1 MESQMPVDLLYRPRR
16 LRRTPAIRN
25 MVRETQLNPAQ
36 LVYPMFIEE
45 GVSEIQPISSM
56 PGIVR
61 YPEKSM
67 DKAVKEAQAA
77 GISSLLL
84 FGVSHH
90 KDETGSD
97 SLNPEGL
104 LARMIKRAKDAV
116 PEMTIIS
123 DNCFCEY
130 TNHGHCGVIGEDG
143 HVHND
148 ATLDNLAEQAFI
160 CAQAG
165 ADIVA
170 PSAMMDGQ
178 IAAIRQRLDDE
189 GYDQTP
195 IMAYASKFA
204 SGLYGPF
211 RAAAGCDLKGDRL
224 TYQMDPANARE
235 ALREAELDET
245 EGADI
250 LMVKPGMFYLD
261 ILARIRQQSNL
272 PLAAYQVSGEYSMMS
287 YAFEKGALDEKRVVM
302 ESMTAL
308 RRAGADIIITYFA
321 PRVARWL
328 NE

>member
-1 MESQMPVDLLYRPRR
+1 MDLLYRPRR
-16 LRRTPAIRN
+16 LRRTETLRN
-25 MVRETQLNPAQ
+25 MVRETHLNPSQ

-45 GVSEIQPISSM
+45 GISEAQPIASM

-61 YPEKSM
+61 HPEKSM

-77 GISSLLL
+77 GISSILL

-97 SLNPEGL
+97 SLKSDGL
-104 LARMIKRAKDAV
+104 LARMIKRAKDAAPDMIV
-116 PEMTIIS
+116 IS

-130 TNHGHCGVIGEDG
+130 TSHGHCGVIDGDG

-148 ATLDNLAEQAFI
+148 ATLENLARQAFI

-178 IAAIRQRLDDE
+178 IAAIRQRLDAE
-189 GYDQTP
+189 GFDQTP
-195 IMAYASKFA
+195 VMAYASKFA

-211 RAAAGCDLKGDRL
+211 RAAAGCELKGDRK

-287 YAFEKGALDEKRVVM
+287 YAFEKGVLDERRVVM
-302 ESMTAL
+302 ESMTSL
-308 RRAGADIIITYFA
+308 RRAGADIILTYFA

-328 NE
+328 SE

>member
-1 MESQMPVDLLYRPRR
+1 MDLTIRPRR
-16 LRRTPAIRN
+16 LRRTANLRAL
-25 MVRETQLNPAQ
+25 VRQTHLRSSQ

-45 GVSEIQPISSM
+45 EISETQPIASM

-61 YPEKSM
+61 HPEKLL
-67 DKAVKEAQAA
+67 DKAVKEAYAA
-77 GISSLLL
+77 GIRSILL

-97 SLNPEGL
+97 SLKQDGL
-104 LARMIKRAKDAV
+104 LGRMISRAKQAV
-116 PEMTIIS
+116 PEMTVIA

-130 TNHGHCGVIGEDG
+130 TSHGHCGVLTEDG

-148 ATLDNLAEQAFI
+148 ATLENLATQAVV
-160 CAQAG
+160 CAKAG

-178 IAAIRQRLDDE
+178 IAAMRAALDGE
-189 GYDQTP
+189 NFTHTP

-211 RAAAGCDLKGDRL
+211 RAAAGCELKGDRL

-235 ALREAELDET
+235 ALHEAELDEM

-261 ILARIRQQSNL
+261 ILARLREQTNL
-272 PLAAYQVSGEYSMMS
+272 PLAAYQVSGEYAMMS
-287 YAFEKGALDEKRVVM
+287 FAFQQGVLDEKRVVM
-302 ESMTAL
+302 ESLTAL
-308 RRAGADIIITYFA
+308 HRAGADILLTYFA

-328 NE
+328 SE

>member
-1 MESQMPVDLLYRPRR
+1 MTFDLPYRPRR
-16 LRRTPAIRN
+16 MRRTETLRA
-25 MVRETQLNPAQ
+25 MVRETQLNASQ

-45 GVSEIQPISSM
+45 GISENTPISSM
-56 PGIVR
+56 PGIFR
-61 YPEKSM
+61 HPEKTM
-67 DKAVKEAQAA
+67 DKAVKEAYAA
-77 GISSLLL
+77 GIRSILL

-97 SLNPEGL
+97 SLKDDGL
-104 LARMIKRAKDAV
+104 LARMIRRAKDACPDMNV
-116 PEMTIIS
+116 IS

-130 TNHGHCGVIGEDG
+130 TSHGHCGVLTADG

-148 ATLDNLAEQAFI
+148 HTLENLAQQAYI
-160 CAQAG
+160 CARAG

-178 IAAIRQRLDDE
+178 IAAIRERLDAE
-189 GYDQTP
+189 GFEHTP

-211 RAAAGCDLKGDRL
+211 RAAAGCDLKGDRK

-235 ALREAELDET
+235 ALIEAELDEA

-261 ILARIRQQSNL
+261 ILARIRQQSNM
-272 PLAAYQVSGEYSMMS
+272 PLAAYQVSGEYSMMC

-302 ESMTAL
+302 ESMTSL
-308 RRAGADIIITYFA
+308 RRAGADILITYFA
-321 PRVARWL
+321 PKVARWL
-328 NE
+328 AE

>member
-1 MESQMPVDLLYRPRR
+1 MDIPYRPRR
-16 LRRTPAIRN
+16 LRRTANLRS
-25 MVRETQLNPAQ
+25 MVRETHLNASQ

-45 GVSEIQPISSM
+45 GIEDAVPISTM

-61 YPEKSM
+61 HPEKYM
-67 DKAVKEAQAA
+67 DKAVKEAAAA
-77 GISSLLL
+77 GIKSILL

-90 KDETGSD
+90 KDDTGSD
-97 SLNPEGL
+97 SLKEDGL
-104 LARMIKRAKDAV
+104 LARMIRRAKDAV
-116 PEMTIIS
+116 PDMTVIS

-130 TNHGHCGVIGEDG
+130 TSHGHCGVLTDDG

-148 ATLDNLAEQAFI
+148 HTLQNLAQQAYI
-160 CAQAG
+160 CAEAG

-178 IAAIRQRLDDE
+178 IAAIRERLDAE
-189 GYDQTP
+189 GFDQTP

-235 ALREAELDET
+235 ALIEAELDEA

-308 RRAGADIIITYFA
+308 RRAGADILITYFA

-328 NE
+328 QE

>member
-1 MESQMPVDLLYRPRR
+1 
-16 LRRTPAIRN
+16 
-25 MVRETQLNPAQ
+25 
-36 LVYPMFIEE
+36 
-45 GVSEIQPISSM
+45 
-56 PGIVR
+56 
-61 YPEKSM
+61 
-67 DKAVKEAQAA
+67 
-77 GISSLLL
+77 
-84 FGVSHH
+84 
-90 KDETGSD
+90 
-97 SLNPEGL
+97 
-104 LARMIKRAKDAV
+104 
-116 PEMTIIS
+116 
-123 DNCFCEY
+123 EY
-130 TNHGHCGVIGEDG
+130 TTHGHCGVLTADG

-148 ATLDNLAEQAFI
+148 HTLENLAQQAYI
-160 CAQAG
+160 CAKAG

-178 IAAIRQRLDDE
+178 IAAIRHRLDDE
-189 GYDQTP
+189 GFEHTP

-235 ALREAELDET
+235 ALIEAELDEA

-261 ILARIRQQSNL
+261 VLARIRQQSQL

-287 YAFEKGALDEKRVVM
+287 YAFQNGALDEKRVVM

-308 RRAGADIIITYFA
+308 RRAGADILITYFA

-328 NE
+328 SE

>member
-1 MESQMPVDLLYRPRR
+1 MTLIYRPRR
-16 LRRTPAIRN
+16 LRRTASLRA

-45 GVSEIQPISSM
+45 GIDEAVAIPTM

-61 YPEKSM
+61 HPEKDM
-67 DKAVKEAQAA
+67 EKAVKEAAAA
-77 GISSLLL
+77 GIKSILL

-90 KDETGSD
+90 KDDTGSD
-97 SLNPEGL
+97 SLKPDGL
-104 LARMIKRAKDAV
+104 LSRMIRRAKDAV
-116 PEMTIIS
+116 PDMTVIS

-130 TNHGHCGVIGEDG
+130 TSHGHCGVLTADG

-148 ATLDNLAEQAFI
+148 HTLANLAQQAYI

-165 ADIVA
+165 ADVVA

-178 IAAIRQRLDDE
+178 IAAIRERLDAE
-189 GYDQTP
+189 GFDQTP

-235 ALREAELDET
+235 ALIEAELDES

-287 YAFEKGALDEKRVVM
+287 YAFQHGALDEKRVVL
-302 ESMTAL
+302 ESLTAL
-308 RRAGADIIITYFA
+308 RRAGADILITYFA
-321 PRVARWL
+321 PRAARWMQ
-328 NE
+328 E